1 MNGIYF
7 EAGAYNGRDYSNSL
21 FYADNLGWRG
31 LLVEGNEAHIT
42 ALKNN
47 RPKSIIENCIIS
59 DSAKPVNFAVV
70 DCDGWSGILSSF
82 AGGHKQ
88 RIQEHNFKTKLF
100 QARAVGINDLLEK
113 HKLFD
118 IDYFSLDVEG
128 HEHNILSAIDF
139 KKFNIKIIEVENQY
153 NDNRIETWLK
163 YNAYRFIKRLDI
175 NDVYIKKGCE
185 YASAV

>member
-1 MNGIYF
+1 MKYYSEHGQDKWLNENIFKDKTNGVYF

-47 RPKSIIENCIIS
+47 RPESIIENCIIS

-100 QARAVGINDLLEK
+100 HQG
-113 HKLFD
+113 
-118 IDYFSLDVEG
+118 
-128 HEHNILSAIDF
+128 
-139 KKFNIKIIEVENQY
+139 
-153 NDNRIETWLK
+153 LK
-163 YNAYRFIKRLDI
+163 SIT
-175 NDVYIKKGCE
+175 
-185 YASAV
+185 